1 MKPIKLW
8 TAIATLASVFLLSCG
23 SGNSEKKSEEKTSD
37 SSGTKPTT
45 TTQENKPDASAA
57 SKLTNLVVVRHKVA
71 NYAKWK
77 MGYDAHDSAR
87 AANGLSNYIIARG
100 IPDSNTVF
108 VMMKAADMVKAKEFA
123 SSEDLK
129 NTMQKAG
136 VVGMPTVGYIN
147 VVWNDASKI
156 DQTQRL
162 MVTHKVK
169 DWDEWKKAFDEDKQ
183 ARIDAGLIDRGV
195 GYTSGDSHNVMVVFA
210 ITDMAKAKAFVA
222 SKDLKDK
229 MAKAGVDGPP
239 SFFYYNI
246 VQMTP

>member
-1 MKPIKLW
+1 MKPIKLL
-8 TAIATLASVFLLSCG
+8 TVVAAVASLLLLSCG
-23 SGNSEKKSEEKTSD
+23 SGNSEKKSEDKMSDTS
-37 SSGTKPTT
+37 SVKPTT
-45 TTQENKPDASAA
+45 TTQENKPDASA
-57 SKLTNLVVVRHKVA
+57 SGKLTNLVVVKHKIA
-71 NYAKWK
+71 SYAKWK
-77 MGYDAHDSAR
+77 MGYDMHDSAR
-87 AANGLSNYIIARG
+87 VANGLSNYIIARG
-100 IPDSNTVF
+100 IPDSNTVII
-108 VMMKAADMVKAKEFA
+108 MMKAADMVKAKEFA

-136 VVGMPTVGYIN
+136 VVGMPTISYIN
-147 VVWNDASKI
+147 VMWNDASKI

-169 DWDEWKKAFDEDKQ
+169 DLDEWKRAFDDGKQ
-183 ARIDAGLIDRGV
+183 ARVDAGLIDRGI
-195 GYTSGDSHNVMVVFA
+195 GYTSGDRNNVMVVFA
-210 ITDMAKAKAFVA
+210 ISDMAKAKAFVA